1 VPWPAGSYQPL
12 DAQSRMNE
20 NYSVKGPV
28 LKLEQRKPCVPG
40 LEHLVDYDSF
50 DVEFSP
56 SGQVVHF
63 TQYTGAGNVFRS
75 ECHSYDQLGKLARS
89 LEFDSVESEAGTTDY
104 EYNSDG
110 KRIGWTRR
118 DKSGVVSG
126 RGVEE
131 YAEKLLVSLVS
142 FRAND
147 LLLRRKTFEYSDDK
161 LLQSISTYYSPNG
174 DVAERWISSYEA
186 EGRISQMSGL
196 KSDGKPLGDG
206 RYLYEYDQDGRNSRV
221 PSLNEFAD
229 DNEPNH
235 ITRFA
240 YKCDQHR
247 NWIERSEFSRFRSDP
262 NWRKTVTTRNLTYY
276 LPAT

>member
-1 VPWPAGSYQPL
+1 VPGPLGDYQPL
-12 DAQSRMNE
+12 AAQSRMNE
-20 NYSVKGPV
+20 NYNVKGPV

-63 TQYTGAGNVFRS
+63 AQYTGAGNVFRS
-75 ECHSYDQLGKLARS
+75 EYHSYDQSGKLARS
-89 LEFDSVESEAGTTDY
+89 LEFDNAESEAGTTDY
-104 EYNSDG
+104 EFDSDG

-118 DKSGVVSG
+118 DKSGAVTG

-131 YAEKLLVSLVS
+131 YAGKLLVSLVS

-161 LLQSISTYYSPNG
+161 LLKSISTYYSPNG
-174 DVAERWISSYEA
+174 EVAERWISTYDA
-186 EGRISQMSGL
+186 QGRISQTFGL

-206 RYLYEYDQDGRNSRV
+206 RYLYEYDQDGRKSRV
-221 PSLNEFAD
+221 LSLNEFAD
-229 DNEPNH
+229 DNEPNR

-240 YKCDQHR
+240 YQCDRHG
-247 NWIERSEFSRFRSDP
+247 NWIERCEYSRFARDSD
-262 NWRKTVTTRNLTYY
+262 WQKSVTIRNLTYY

>member
-1 VPWPAGSYQPL
+1 
-12 DAQSRMNE
+12 MNE

-56 SGQVVHF
+56 SGHVVHF
-63 TQYTGAGNVFRS
+63 TQYTGASNVFRS
-75 ECHSYDQLGKLARS
+75 ECHRHDQSGKLARS
-89 LEFDSVESEAGTTDY
+89 LEFDSAESEAGTTDY
-104 EYNSDG
+104 EYNRGG

-118 DKSGVVSG
+118 DKSGVVTG
-126 RGVEE
+126 RGVQE

-174 DVAERWISSYEA
+174 DVAERWVSSYDA
-186 EGRISQMSGL
+186 EGRMSQTWG
-196 KSDGKPLGDG
+196 
-206 RYLYEYDQDGRNSRV
+206 
-221 PSLNEFAD
+221 
-229 DNEPNH
+229 
-235 ITRFA
+235 
-240 YKCDQHR
+240 
-247 NWIERSEFSRFRSDP
+247 
-262 NWRKTVTTRNLTYY
+262 
-276 LPAT
+276 